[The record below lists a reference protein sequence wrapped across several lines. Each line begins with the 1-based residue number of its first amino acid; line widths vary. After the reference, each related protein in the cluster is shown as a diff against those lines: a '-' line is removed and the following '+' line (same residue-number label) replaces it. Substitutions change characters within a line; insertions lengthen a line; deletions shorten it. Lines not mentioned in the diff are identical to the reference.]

1 MFYIRF
7 VSVNN
12 AHLMRLMINKLLS
25 VCTRVV
31 LLVFVSVVPA
41 LAQAPPPGSNP
52 PGAPI
57 DGLVT
62 LLLAVS
68 VGYGV
73 YRSRNEAA
81 R

>member
-7 VSVNN
+7 VSVND
-12 AHLMRLMINKLLS
+12 AHLMRLVINKLLS

-31 LLVFVSVVPA
+31 VLVCISVPV

>member
-7 VSVNN
+7 VS
-12 AHLMRLMINKLLS
+12 AIDALLMRRIINKLLS
-25 VCTRVV
+25 VCTCVV
-31 LLVFVSVVPA
+31 LLVCISVPV

-57 DGLVT
+57 DGLVA
-62 LLLAVS
+62 LLLAVG
-68 VGYGV
+68 VGYGA